1 MNGSLPFVH
10 LEKREAHRNSNFRD
24 VGVLSKAILIFIAIS
39 LSVSP
44 LTLAEETGS
53 IRKGNVEH
61 EKVIVEFGSGGG
73 IDPSLSIPIPDGG
86 PVIGATLMVST
97 VDGMEGPSSVS
108 IDIGM
113 DGRKEWSFGGGAQG
127 DFGRQIAFI
136 TGSDVERELMSGST
150 RTITILLPENS
161 EVSDASMD
169 IYLPPTLRPE
179 GARRIWDI
187 LPDDVRADSMDIGD
201 IDGDGIEEITYHYLP
216 DSAIYVIHFDGKGN
230 YSRTRVLDGVSGD
243 PSVRILDGDSK
254 VAGGIVLQYFEGTSS
269 GDKVSLL
276 TGSGW
281 EDLKEIEL
289 ANNLSRMGNGFQVLK
304 DEETLRDI
312 VYVLK
317 PNGGGLSEFSLGE
330 SGSLIEQVVL
340 DSTPGIIGIGTT
352 KILNGGVPDIILFP
366 ENEDSNITIL
376 TTTVDNNG
384 SPSTGFL
391 DLDSFAPISG
401 QGTSIDLDGDGRE
414 EFYFPSGPYKDL
426 AVISWNG
433 TSPALSWV
441 GLNNTFSS
449 PRSIPREF
457 YGDGGAYTGPEGF
470 LYTSSKGGFYQILP
484 GNNRGYLIELLEDID
499 GPALLGE
506 FDATGSGNVFS
517 FTSNDGLISSGTDW
531 NSINDISM
539 GSSSGSIDIAPNS
552 SHFSLDLKTLLP
564 NDIQGTLKSDIYG
577 NTFKALD
584 LYMVSSPGFIT
595 FKDLSIDYR
604 ISIDISDSPYFMK
617 AMEKAQND
625 FDQSFVPFMVRA
637 GSSGALEI
645 GPVTVTYDSPPVI
658 LDSLPEKITIME
670 GSLGQTLIDILD
682 HVDDDL
688 LGTDKLSLE
697 IIPISQ
703 IPGGLLFI
711 DNNHLLVSH
720 ASQYP
725 DLNGNFSFRI
735 GVSDLN
741 SRVLSKP
748 INLVILPVQDN
759 PQLLRGIGSITISEG
774 EERRVELTGENGI
787 FKDPDGDP
795 MTFEVGII
803 STDPPELRDDLDIWI
818 DEDELILYPSIMG
831 SGGFARIEVIAF
843 DPQTGQGD
851 GTRTIGEIE
860 VINMDADPWIGANP
874 GLVNL
879 VEDQEFPTRIPIEGW
894 IIDPDSDLSNVEISV
909 IPSDAR
915 LITYISYYGAN
926 RYLFLLPTEDIS
938 GEVTVWLEIVS
949 GDSILTDRLRV
960 RIEPVNDIPK
970 IIMDDVE
977 YQEDQGWMISGRV
990 RDPDDSGGKIEYRI
1004 GDGDWRDAWGFKSW
1018 SILVDELSV
1027 PLSGQYI
1034 FIRAH
1039 DGSEYSQVEF
1049 TKLVWPYKPPVIDD
1063 GDEPADDD
1071 QKDDDDDPIPDNY
1084 LTPNEPGEANPPWLL
1099 IGGLGGLAIGAIFI
1113 LLWSEVGFVT
1123 MVTAGIS
1130 FYSKLS
1136 KKDILNHEIRGLIR
1150 GYIIANPGDHYSSIK
1165 RNLDLNNGTLAYHLR
1180 VLEQNGFVKSMFDG
1194 IYKRYY
1200 PANINIS
1207 KLKKNV
1213 SKQEEIFNII
1223 LEHPGVTMDQIGRLI
1238 GVSRQVVNYHVKNL
1252 IRAGIVDYKRDDK
1265 SARFY
1270 PLEENLGM
1278 VQT

>member
-1 MNGSLPFVH
+1 
-10 LEKREAHRNSNFRD
+10 
-24 VGVLSKAILIFIAIS
+24 
-39 LSVSP
+39 
-44 LTLAEETGS
+44 
-53 IRKGNVEH
+53 
-61 EKVIVEFGSGGG
+61 
-73 IDPSLSIPIPDGG
+73 
-86 PVIGATLMVST
+86 
-97 VDGMEGPSSVS
+97 
-108 IDIGM
+108 M
-113 DGRKEWSFGGGAQG
+113 D
-127 DFGRQIAFI
+127 
-136 TGSDVERELMSGST
+136 
-150 RTITILLPENS
+150 N
-161 EVSDASMD
+161 
-169 IYLPPTLRPE
+169 
-179 GARRIWDI
+179 
-187 LPDDVRADSMDIGD
+187 
-201 IDGDGIEEITYHYLP
+201 
-216 DSAIYVIHFDGKGN
+216 DGK
-230 YSRTRVLDGVSGD
+230 
-243 PSVRILDGDSK
+243 
-254 VAGGIVLQYFEGTSS
+254 
-269 GDKVSLL
+269 
-276 TGSGW
+276 
-281 EDLKEIEL
+281 
-289 ANNLSRMGNGFQVLK
+289 
-304 DEETLRDI
+304 
-312 VYVLK
+312 
-317 PNGGGLSEFSLGE
+317 
-330 SGSLIEQVVL
+330 
-340 DSTPGIIGIGTT
+340 
-352 KILNGGVPDIILFP
+352 
-366 ENEDSNITIL
+366 
-376 TTTVDNNG
+376 
-384 SPSTGFL
+384 PSTGFL
-391 DLDSFAPISG
+391 DLDSFAPING

-414 EFYFPSGPYKDL
+414 EFYFPSGPYGDL

-433 TSPALSWV
+433 SSPALSWV
-441 GLNNTFSS
+441 GLNNTFTS
-449 PRSIPREF
+449 PRSIPRGN
-457 YGDGGAYTGPEGF
+457 YGSGGAYIGPEGF
-470 LYTSSKGGFYQILP
+470 LYTSSRSGFYHILPDNKGG
-484 GNNRGYLIELLEDID
+484 YLKNLQVDLA
-499 GPALLGE
+499 GPVLLGG
-506 FDATGSGNVFS
+506 FDDSGSGNVFC
-517 FTSNDGLISSGTDW
+517 FTSNDGLTLSGTDW
-531 NSINDISM
+531 RSINEISIE
-539 GSSSGSIDIAPNS
+539 SSTGKIDITPES
-552 SHFSLDLKTLLP
+552 SHISLDLKTLLKS
-564 NDIQGTLKSDIYG
+564 DIQGTFTSDIYG

-584 LYMVSSPGFIT
+584 LYLVSSPGFIT

-604 ISIDISDSPYFMK
+604 VSIDISDSPFFMK
-617 AMEKAQND
+617 SMEKAQKD
-625 FDQSFVPFMVRA
+625 FDQSFVPFMISA

-658 LDSLPEKITIME
+658 LDSLPEKVTIME

-697 IIPISQ
+697 IIPNSQ

-748 INLVILPVQDN
+748 INLVILPVQDH
-759 PQLLRGIGSITISEG
+759 PQLVRGLGSITISEG
-774 EERRVELTGENGI
+774 EEKWIELTGEDGL
-787 FKDPDGDP
+787 FQDPDGDP
-795 MTFEVGII
+795 MTFEAGII
-803 STDPPELRDDLDIWI
+803 SAIPPELINEMEVRVEGDR
-818 DEDELILYPSIMG
+818 LILYPSIMG
-831 SGGFARIEVIAF
+831 SGGSARIEVIAF
-843 DPQTGQGD
+843 DPQTGPSE

-860 VINMDADPWIGANP
+860 VINMDADPWIGVNP

-894 IIDPDSDLSNVEISV
+894 IIDPDSDLSNVAMSV
-909 IPSDAR
+909 IPSDPR
-915 LITYISYYGAN
+915 LITYISDYDTD
-926 RYLFLLPTEDIS
+926 RYLFLLPTEDLS

-990 RDPDDSGGKIEYRI
+990 KDPDDSGGKIEYRI
-1004 GDGDWRDAWGFKSW
+1004 GDGEWRDAWGFKSW
-1018 SILVDELSV
+1018 AILVDELSV

-1063 GDEPADDD
+1063 GEEPANDD
-1071 QKDDDDDPIPDNY
+1071 QKDDDEYPIPDDY
-1084 LTPNEPGEANPPWLL
+1084 LTPNEPGESNPPWLL
-1099 IGGLGGLAIGAIFI
+1099 IGGMGGLAVGAIFI